1 MSHTITRITPQDFAP
16 PAVIDRMR
24 SRCLTVGV
32 VFSLLLVVL
41 PFVFKDKDGW
51 TIFLRSWLFSFMFW
65 LGLTLGSLVL
75 LMLQYTSG
83 GNWGR
88 LGRRIWEA
96 AAGNWWLMFLFWL
109 PIAIG
114 MKRLFVWTHRPPEGS
129 AELAKFMAHYGADK
143 IHYYLNTPFFLV
155 RGVFY
160 FAGWAVLY
168 YFLKRWSIREEAGTT
183 TPAQFVFIQNLSG
196 FGIVFYGLT
205 ITFASIDW
213 TMYLYPEW
221 WSTVWGMLFMVGQV
235 LTTFCFTIWLFTRL
249 SEIEPVSRIF
259 KVDYLHDFGKLMFAF
274 VVLWA
279 YLSFSQWLIIWSG
292 NMLSEIRWYLMRLY
306 HGWQYFGTLLIFLHF
321 VFPFALLLSRNNK
334 RSRRKIVAIS
344 FLVLFM
350 RLVDLFWQTAPNFYP
365 GAKAGLG
372 QASAA
377 AVGLNNFG
385 LLDAAMYVICPIAMG
400 GIWLFFFYLRLSKR
414 SLMPVNDPGF
424 VQMLEAKHG

>member
-1 MSHTITRITPQDFAP
+1 MSHTITRITPQEFAP
-16 PAVIDRMR
+16 PAVIDRMCSR
-24 SRCLTVGV
+24 S
-32 VFSLLLVVL
+32 LVVGAIFSVVAL
-41 PFVFKDKDGW
+41 GLTLGTKQWDL
-51 TIFLRSWLFSFMFW
+51 FLRSWLFSFMFW

-96 AAGNWWLMFLFWL
+96 AAGNWWLMALFWL

-114 MKRLFVWTHRPPEGS
+114 MKRLYVWATIPQDPTKH
-129 AELAKFMAHYGADK
+129 AQFLAHYGADK
-143 IHYYLNTPFFLV
+143 IHYYLNVPGFWI
-155 RGVFY
+155 RGVIY
-160 FAGWAVLY
+160 FAGWAILY

-213 TMYLYPEW
+213 TMSLYPEW

-292 NMLSEIRWYLMRLY
+292 NMLSEIRWYLMRLQN
-306 HGWQYFGTLLIFLHF
+306 GWQYFGTILIFVHF

-334 RSRRKIVAIS
+334 RSRRRIVAIS
-344 FLVLFM
+344 FLVSFM
-350 RLVDLFWQTAPNFYP
+350 RLVDLFWQTAQNFYP
-365 GAKAGLG
+365 GTGA
-372 QASAA
+372 
-377 AVGLNNFG
+377 GLNNFH

-400 GIWLFFFYLRLSKR
+400 GIWLFLFFMRLGKR

>member
-1 MSHTITRITPQDFAP
+1 MSQTLVRVTPKDFAP
-16 PAVIDRMR
+16 PAMIDRMR
-24 SRCLTVGV
+24 SRSLVVGV
-32 VFSLLLVVL
+32 VFSVL
-41 PFVFKDKDGW
+41 ALGLTLGFSQWGL
-51 TIFLRSWLFSFMFW
+51 FLRSWLFSFMFW

-88 LGRRIWEA
+88 LGRRMWEA

-109 PIAIG
+109 PIAFG
-114 MKRLFVWTHRPPEGS
+114 VKQLYPWARVPQDP
-129 AELAKFMAHYGADK
+129 AKLAQFMAHYGADK
-143 IHYYLNTPFFLV
+143 IHLYLNIPFFCV
-155 RGVFY
+155 RGLIF
-160 FAGWAVLY
+160 FAGWGTLY

-183 TPAQFVFIQNLSG
+183 TPAQFVSIQNLSG
-196 FGIVFYGLT
+196 FGIVFYAAT

-213 TMYLYPEW
+213 TMSLYPEW

-235 LTTFCFTIWLFTRL
+235 LTAFCFTIWLFTRL
-249 SEIEPVSRIF
+249 SEIEPISRIF
-259 KVDYLHDFGKLMFAF
+259 KVDYLHDFGKLMFTF

-292 NMLSEIRWYLMRLY
+292 NMLSEIRWYIMRLQN
-306 HGWQYFGTLLIFLHF
+306 GWQYFGTILIFVHF

-334 RSRRKIVAIS
+334 RSRRRIVAIA
-344 FLVLFM
+344 FLLLFM
-350 RLVDLFWQTAPNFYP
+350 RLVDLFWLTAPNFYS
-365 GAKAGLG
+365 GTG
-372 QASAA
+372 
-377 AVGLNNFG
+377 VGLSNFH
-385 LLDAAMYVICPIAMG
+385 LLDAAMYVVCPIGMG

>member
-1 MSHTITRITPQDFAP
+1 MSHTAIRITPQEFAP
-16 PAVIDRMR
+16 PAMIDRMR
-24 SRCLTVGV
+24 SR
-32 VFSLLLVVL
+32 SLVVGA
-41 PFVFKDKDGW
+41 VFAVLAVVAAVVHWD
-51 TIFLRSWLFSFMFW
+51 IFLRAWLFSFMFW

-114 MKRLFVWTHRPPEGS
+114 MKQLYKWATVPQEAGAR
-129 AELAKFMAHYGADK
+129 AAFMAHYGPDK

-155 RGVFY
+155 RGVLY
-160 FAGWAVLY
+160 FAGWAILY
-168 YFLKRWSIREEAGTT
+168 YFLKRWSVREEAGTT

-196 FGIVFYGLT
+196 FGIVFYGLSL
-205 ITFASIDW
+205 TFASIDW
-213 TMYLYPEW
+213 AMSLYPEW

-249 SEIEPVSRIF
+249 SAVEPVSRIF

-292 NMLSEIRWYLMRLY
+292 NMLSEIRWYLMRLQS
-306 HGWQYFGTLLIFLHF
+306 GWQYFGTLLIFVHF
-321 VFPFALLLSRNNK
+321 VFPFALLLSRNTK
-334 RSRRKIVAIS
+334 RSVRRIVFIA
-344 FLVLFM
+344 FLVMFM
-350 RLVDLFWQTAPNFYP
+350 RMVDLFWLTAPNFYP
-365 GAKAGLG
+365 GGPQGGLG
-372 QASAA
+372 
-377 AVGLNNFG
+377 NFH
-385 LLDAAMYVICPIAMG
+385 LMDAAIYVVCPIAMG

-414 SLMPVNDPGF
+414 SLLPVNDPGF
-424 VQMLEAKHG
+424 VGMLEAKHG

>member
-1 MSHTITRITPQDFAP
+1 MSHTVVRIAPQDFAP

-24 SRCLTVGV
+24 SRSLVVGV
-32 VFSLLLVVL
+32 VFSVL
-41 PFVFKDKDGW
+41 ALGLTLGLGQWDL
-51 TIFLRSWLFSFMFW
+51 FLRSWLFSFMFW
-65 LGLTLGSLVL
+65 LGLTTGSITL

-96 AAGNWWLMFLFWL
+96 AAGNWWLMGFFWL
-109 PIAIG
+109 PIAFG
-114 MKRLFVWTHRPPEGS
+114 VKQLYPWARVPHGS
-129 AELAKFMAHYGADK
+129 ADLAVFTAHYGADK
-143 IHYYLNTPFFLV
+143 LQYYLNVHGFWI
-155 RGVFY
+155 RGVLY
-160 FAGWAVLY
+160 FFGWGILYVL
-168 YFLKRWSIREEAGTT
+168 LKRWSVREEAGTT
-183 TPAQFVFIQNLSG
+183 TPSQFVFIQNLSG

-205 ITFASIDW
+205 ITFASFDW
-213 TMYLYPEW
+213 TMSLYPEW

-249 SEIEPVSRIF
+249 SAIEPVSRIF

-292 NMLSEIRWYLMRLY
+292 NMLSEIRWYIMRLQ
-306 HGWQYFGTLLIFLHF
+306 HGWQYFGTILIFVHF
-321 VFPFALLLSRNNK
+321 VFPFALLLSRNTK
-334 RSRRKIVAIS
+334 RSRTRIVAIA
-344 FLVLFM
+344 FLVMFM
-350 RLVDLFWQTAPNFYP
+350 RLVDLFWLTAPNFYP
-365 GAKAGLG
+365 GTGA
-372 QASAA
+372 
-377 AVGLNNFG
+377 GLNNFH